1 MQNDLGQGQFQTVAN
16 NTKFSFWIFIF
27 LEKYFKKK
35 SKIQIF
41 RFPKKKVSDR
51 PMAFQNAFS
60 QMKSISSAFGLE
72 KNLE

>member
-1 MQNDLGQGQFQTVAN
+1 MAKGFVTIFRKIFQ
-16 NTKFSFWIFIF
+16 
-27 LEKYFKKK
+27 KK

-41 RFPKKKVSDR
+41 RIPKNILVSDR
-51 PMAFQNAFS
+51 PTAFQNAFS